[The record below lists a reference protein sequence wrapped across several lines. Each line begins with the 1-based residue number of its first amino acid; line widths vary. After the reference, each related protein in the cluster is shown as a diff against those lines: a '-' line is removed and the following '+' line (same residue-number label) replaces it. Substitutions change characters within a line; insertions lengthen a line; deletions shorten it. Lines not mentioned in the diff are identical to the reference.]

1 MKRLRIPVLVLV
13 VLLLA
18 VSAVQANALQEIQQ
32 RGRVRILINTGVPPF
47 SFLDENGNPTGF
59 CIELGRL
66 VAEIRG
72 GDGEFVDVD
81 WAGLIPS
88 LMAGRA
94 DMIGERMSATLQ
106 RAMNISFADPYL
118 LTGTIAYTTNRTD
131 FTHISE
137 IDQPGV
143 RVGVI
148 LGTIGEA
155 LAREKLKHAEV
166 IPYDST
172 ADTTQALLAGRC
184 DVVLEDD
191 IVAYNEIKKDPS
203 MRTLEGYLYVD
214 TYAFAVRQGEQDL
227 LNWLNLFFETI
238 KRSGEFGELYEKWLE
253 FEWQPTVQKQL

>member
-1 MKRLRIPVLVLV
+1 MIAVLVLAIM
-13 VLLLA
+13 LLA
-18 VSAVQANALQEIQQ
+18 VTLVQANTLQDIQQ
-32 RGRVRILINTGVPPF
+32 RGKVRILINTGVPPF

-66 VAEIRG
+66 AAEKMG
-72 GDGEFVDVD
+72 VEVEFVDVD

-118 LTGTIAYTTNRTD
+118 LTGTIAYTTDRTD
-131 FTHISE
+131 YTHISE

-155 LAREKLKHAEV
+155 IAREKLKHAE
-166 IPYDST
+166 IIAYDST

-191 IVAYNEIKKDPS
+191 IVAFNEIKKDPS
-203 MRTLEGYLYVD
+203 MRLIEGYLLVD
-214 TYAFAVRQGEQDL
+214 TYAFAVRQGDQDL

-253 FEWQPTVQKQL
+253 AEWKPVPQKEL